1 MSTELNVLTPEDTA
15 PCCGPGCCDDTA
27 AEAAEPATQTAAAT
41 PQTDAAIKAAV
52 REKYAQIAVGAASS
66 CCDSSACCGD
76 DISMIGDAYDGV
88 EGYVAEADLSLG
100 CGLPTEY
107 ANLQPGHTV
116 LDLGAGAGLDAFVA
130 RRIVGEE
137 GRVLGLDMTQ
147 EMVDKA
153 RANAQTLGYDNV
165 DFYLG
170 DIEAMPFDEGT
181 VDVVISNCV
190 LNLVPDKKAAFAEMY
205 RVLKPGG
212 HFCVS
217 DIVYQGQMPEA
228 VKRSA
233 ELYVGC
239 VAGAMQREAYLG
251 ALQEA
256 GFAEVEV
263 VKGRVIDIPDEAL
276 QQVLGP
282 AEREALRQS
291 GSAVLSVTVYGV
303 KR

>member
-1 MSTELNVLTPEDTA
+1 MSTELNVLAPEETA

-27 AEAAEPATQTAAAT
+27 AEVAAPAVEARAET
-41 PQTDAAIKAAV
+41 PPSGAAIKATV

-66 CCDSSACCGD
+66 CCDTSGCCTD
-76 DISMIGDAYDGV
+76 DISMIGDAYDTV
-88 EGYVAEADLSLG
+88 EGYVAEADLGLG
-100 CGLPTEY
+100 CGLPTEH
-107 ANLQPGHTV
+107 ANLQAGQTV

-130 RRIVGEE
+130 RRIVGET
-137 GRVLGLDMTQ
+137 GRVIGLDMTQ
-147 EMVDKA
+147 EMVDRA
-153 RANAQTLGYDNV
+153 RANAQALGYDNV

-170 DIEAMPFDEGT
+170 DIEAMPFEDGT

-190 LNLVPDKKAAFAEMY
+190 LNLVPDKKTAFAEMY

-217 DIVYQGQMPEA
+217 DVVYQGEMPEA
-228 VKRSA
+228 VRRSA

-239 VAGAMQREAYLG
+239 VAGAMEREAYLG

-256 GFAEVEV
+256 GFSDVKV
-263 VKGRVIDIPDEAL
+263 VKDRVIDVPDAAL
-276 QQVLGP
+276 EQILGP

-291 GSAVLSVTVYGV
+291 GSAILSVTVYGV
-303 KR
+303 K

>member
-1 MSTELNVLTPEDTA
+1 MSTELNVLTPEETA
-15 PCCGPGCCDDTA
+15 PCCGPDCCDDTA
-27 AEAAEPATQTAAAT
+27 AETAAPAIEARAET
-41 PQTDAAIKAAV
+41 PQTDAAIKATV
-52 REKYAQIAVGAASS
+52 REKYAQIAIGAASS

-76 DISMIGDAYDGV
+76 DLSMIGDAYDTV
-88 EGYVAEADLSLG
+88 EGYVADADLGLG
-100 CGLPTEY
+100 CGLPTEQ
-107 ANLQPGHTV
+107 ANIAAGQTV

-153 RANAQTLGYDNV
+153 RANAQALGYDNV

-170 DIEAMPFDEGT
+170 DIEAMPFEEDT

-239 VAGAMQREAYLG
+239 VAGAMEREAYLG

-256 GFAEVEV
+256 GFADVEV
-263 VKGRVIDIPDEAL
+263 VKGRVIDIPNEAL

-282 AEREALRQS
+282 AEREAFQQS
-291 GSAVLSVTVYGV
+291 GSAILSVTVYGV
-303 KR
+303 KQ